1 VKRKTAEVPVEV
13 SCDLKGARRYAR
25 GVRDDAIRLLDFAN
39 LGRAELSLLMTG
51 DRHIAEMN
59 RAYRRKSG
67 PTDVLS
73 FGRFGSS
80 QARSKAGSKG
90 QTVAVPGAID
100 NLLGDVVISI
110 ETAARQ
116 AGAMG
121 QSLPRRLRTL
131 LVHGVLHLIGFDHQ
145 RADEARLM
153 FAVQDS
159 FEARL
164 EQAAG
169 GPRRHPGT
177 PK

>member
-1 VKRKTAEVPVEV
+1 VPVEV
-13 SCDLKGARRYAR
+13 SCDLKGGGRYAR
-25 GVRDDAIRLLDFAN
+25 GVRDDAMRLLHFAN
-39 LGRAELSLLMTG
+39 LSRAELSLLLTG
-51 DRHIAEMN
+51 DRRIAEMN
-59 RAYRRKSG
+59 REYRRKRG

-73 FGRFGSS
+73 FGRAG
-80 QARSKAGSKG
+80 RNRAGSI
-90 QTVAVPGAID
+90 AIANHVPAEID

-116 AGAMG
+116 AREMD
-121 QSLPRRLRTL
+121 QSVRRRVRTL

-164 EQAAG
+164 EQAGAK
-169 GPRRHPGT
+169 PRRDART
-177 PK
+177 TK

>member
-1 VKRKTAEVPVEV
+1 VNRKTAEVPVEV
-13 SCDLKGARRYAR
+13 SCDLKGAGRYAR

-39 LGRAELSLLMTG
+39 LGRSELSLLLTG
-51 DRHIAEMN
+51 DRRIAEMN
-59 RAYRRKSG
+59 RAYRRKRG

-73 FGRFGSS
+73 FGRCGPS
-80 QARSKAGSKG
+80 QARSKAGSNG
-90 QTVAVPGAID
+90 PAVAVPAAID

-116 AGAMG
+116 AREMG
-121 QSLPRRLRTL
+121 QSVPRRLRTL

-145 RADEARLM
+145 RAAEARLM

-164 EQAAG
+164 EQAVG
-169 GPRRHPGT
+169 RPRRHP
-177 PK
+177 K